1 VRRKRRWNSVTGG
14 WAWWFEWTDCNFQPL
29 TNWFREAAGLTG
41 DQGSRQIFTDFAWK
55 ARMASLSDSDAA
67 RFADAVNE
75 AVQPFVKGWTAAPDC
90 DRGNRGSLGV
100 SEDVVRRDCHA
111 REPRSDKRCSMEP
124 EQPLPKRSA
133 STAPVAIASL
143 RMCWRV
149 SPR

>member
-1 VRRKRRWNSVTGG
+1 MG
-14 WAWWFEWTDCNFQPL
+14 
-29 TNWFREAAGLTG
+29 
-41 DQGSRQIFTDFAWK
+41 
-55 ARMASLSDSDAA
+55 SLSDSDAA

-75 AVQPFVKGWTAAPDC
+75 AVQPFVKDGRLHLIATAETAE
-90 DRGNRGSLGV
+90 SLGV

-124 EQPLPKRSA
+124 EQPLPKRSD
-133 STAPVAIASL
+133 STAPFAIPSL